1 MTFPAK
7 FGLYGILTDPPM
19 GYKQLASTMVRQGVR
34 VLQLRMKTA
43 AKTAVMRTGRALKKI
58 TAGTG
63 TVFIVNDSPEIAL
76 EIGADGV
83 HLGQGDT
90 PYGQAR
96 EILGPDAIIGL
107 STHSVSQA
115 RAACALGP
123 DYIAMGPVFS
133 TSTKQN
139 PDPVIG
145 LSGLKEILEI
155 ATVPTVA
162 IGGIEHSNVAQV
174 LRAGIS
180 NVACIG
186 CISEAKDPA
195 QSLKQLLEMI
205 EKHHAARV

>member
-19 GYKQLASTMVRQGVR
+19 GYEQLAAMMVSQGVR
-34 VLQLRMKTA
+34 IVQLRMKSA
-43 AKTAVMRTGRALKKI
+43 AKSEVVHVGRALKQI
-58 TAGTG
+58 TAGSETLLM
-63 TVFIVNDSPEIAL
+63 VNDSPEIAL

-83 HLGQGDT
+83 HLGQEDT
-90 PYGQAR
+90 PYEQAR
-96 EILGPDAIIGL
+96 EILGPGAIIGL

-115 RAACALGP
+115 RAACALAP
-123 DYIAMGPVFS
+123 DYIAMGPVFA

-145 LSGLKEILEI
+145 LSGLKEILRI

-162 IGGIEHSNVAQV
+162 IGGIRLSNVTRV
-174 LRAGIS
+174 LDTGIF

-186 CISEAKDPA
+186 CISEAQDPA
-195 QSLKQLLEMI
+195 HSLKQLLGVI
-205 EKHHAARV
+205 KRHHAARV